1 MNAQEQL
8 SRRLERAK
16 QLQAE
21 REKRESEQLKKDKKE
36 DEKVED
42 KKASAQK
49 EAAAIAAALNAAT
62 NPVALAAASTVN
74 PQIALQAAAAAVHA
88 QVLAQTGIA
97 VPNFYNP
104 MAVNPVHYAEQEK
117 KRKQLWAKKAEE
129 KTESAPSSNNWEKT
143 SFGDD
148 ATRDKFRR
156 LMGIKGA
163 AADTKGDDGGESAR
177 LMDQLDHDYQT
188 ARIKTHTQRS
198 FGLGFGT
205 SFSVATQPAAAPA
218 APSTSKDPPKK
229 E

>member
-1 MNAQEQL
+1 MKEPK
-8 SRRLERAK
+8 E
-16 QLQAE
+16 E
-21 REKRESEQLKKDKKE
+21 EK
-36 DEKVED
+36 EKVED
-42 KKASAQK
+42 KIPSAQK
-49 EAAAIAAALNAAT
+49 AAAIAAALNAAA

-117 KRKQLWAKKAEE
+117 KRKQLWAKKPEA
-129 KTESAPSSNNWEKT
+129 KTENAPSSNNWEKT
-143 SFGDD
+143 SFGDS
-148 ATRDKFRR
+148 ATQDKFRR

-163 AADTKGDDGGESAR
+163 AAQAQATAEGNEGTN

-198 FGLGFGT
+198 FGLGFG
-205 SFSVATQPAAAPA
+205 SLYSMPTQQVA
-218 APSTSKDPPKK
+218 APSTATSSNDPTKK